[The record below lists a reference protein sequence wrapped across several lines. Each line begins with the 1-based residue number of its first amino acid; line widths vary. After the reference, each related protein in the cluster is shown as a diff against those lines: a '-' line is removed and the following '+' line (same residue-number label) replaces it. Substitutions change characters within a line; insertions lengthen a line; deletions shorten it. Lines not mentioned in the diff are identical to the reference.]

1 MKNIEHYL
9 KDLDKIVNNINI
21 EQLER
26 NIETDKEIDIMDK
39 ENDLKSLKTHI
50 EEFINKYDIKYL
62 GIDIQDIEE
71 LEYNAINND
80 SSNKIIRISI
90 EY

>member
-50 EEFINKYDIKYL
+50 EEFINKYDINYL
-62 GIDIQDIEE
+62 GIDIQDVEE